1 MRLCE
6 ILSNE
11 SLDVSEVF
19 QQLPELPELAG
30 TPEIWVSAERSHDL
44 VERFKENANFTDS
57 EMNYLDGVRADFA
70 DGFGLMRAS
79 NTAPEVVFRFE
90 ADTTAGLERIQDSF
104 REVLELIDKQVA
116 WPF

>member
-11 SLDVSEVF
+11 SLDVSEVI
-19 QQLPELPELAG
+19 QQLPELVG

-44 VERFKENANFTDS
+44 VERFKENAKFTDS

-79 NTAPEVVFRFE
+79 NTAPKVVFRFE
-90 ADTTAGLERIQDSF
+90 ADTTAGLERIQGSF
-104 REVLELIDKQVA
+104 REVLELIEKQMD